1 MEKFKN
7 ALVIDADAA
16 FRQYITLRLEILGY
30 KVREAETP
38 AQIKEVL
45 RQGNT
50 DLIVTDYAVPGM
62 EGPQL
67 LNALDPSKR
76 PVFLLTDW
84 VTENPAAFQEQTRV
98 KAVISKKKR
107 WEFFKHLE
115 TLAPTVGVTEEGE
128 EARNA
133 DERHILLIEDSP
145 TIRNFVRRILER
157 EMPGSVIREAED
169 GREAISEMAQ
179 KKVDF
184 IITDLQ
190 MPGMDGHTFLR
201 KVRGNNLLRQKPVLV
216 FSSSD
221 TNGLR
226 EEFQDDT
233 CLEFLPK
240 PASPEEIVSAIRR
253 LWNCQA
259 NSFPKFKK

>member
-1 MEKFKN
+1 MEKIKN
-7 ALVIDADAA
+7 ALVIDADPS
-16 FRQYITLRLEILGY
+16 FRQYVTLRLEILGY
-30 KVREAETP
+30 KVREAENP

-50 DLIVTDYAVPGM
+50 ELVVTDYSVPGM
-62 EGPQL
+62 EGLQL
-67 LNALDPSKR
+67 LNALEPSKR
-76 PVFLLTDW
+76 NVFLLTDW
-84 VTENPAAFQEQTRV
+84 VTENPSAFQEQTRV

-115 TLAPTVGVTEEGE
+115 TLVPSAETTEDGA
-128 EARNA
+128 EARNT
-133 DERHILLIEDSP
+133 DEKHILLIEDSP

-157 EMPGSVIREAED
+157 EMPGCVIREAED

-190 MPGMDGHTFLR
+190 MPGMDGQTFLR
-201 KVRGNNLLRQKPVLV
+201 KVRGNNLLKQKPVLV

-221 TNGLR
+221 TSGLR

-233 CLEFLPK
+233 CLEFLHK
-240 PASPEEIVSAIRR
+240 PASPEEIVAAIHR
-253 LWNCQA
+253 LWDCQA
-259 NSFPKFKK
+259 NAFLKFKK